1 MNANRFWHQQPEP
14 HPRDSEIIRKA
25 TRLKIE
31 LYADKDGDLHGEFSV
46 SGGFGMFGEDE
57 YGNDDDKFARQQSE
71 ALRFVRGLLT
81 EFERKRDQKG
91 GLSL

>member
-1 MNANRFWHQQPEP
+1 MTPRFWNSPPPEP

-46 SGGFGMFGEDE
+46 SGGFGMFGEDDCE
-57 YGNDDDKFARQQSE
+57 GDVDKCARQQAE
-71 ALRFVRGLLT
+71 ALRFVRGLLG
-81 EFERKRDQKG
+81 EFERKRE
-91 GLSL
+91 S